1 MTFLLRIILRPESLA
16 LYLSFLKSLL
26 LTSKAEQVDG
36 EALLCMNEETLKI
49 LVPPASVRAKL
60 LHKIQK
66 LNDKSTDVRII
77 HEVSTKVRPVYEAVN
92 AETVGEPSSAQQLI
106 KTYED
111 LFTSKGPVTNI
122 ILFYMKTATGVE
134 GEGFANFVHVVV
146 YCM

>member
-1 MTFLLRIILRPESLA
+1 
-16 LYLSFLKSLL
+16 
-26 LTSKAEQVDG
+26 
-36 EALLCMNEETLKI
+36 MNEETLKT
-49 LVPPASVRAKL
+49 LVPPARVRAKL

-77 HEVSTKVRPVYEAVN
+77 HKVSTKVRPVYEAVN
-92 AETVGEPSSAQQLI
+92 AETVSEPSSAQQLI

-146 YCM
+146 YCT